1 MDYDQERFMRE
12 YRMNYPVQG
21 MYLSELEYERDMDRM
36 KELYPRS
43 VSYIVRLVEEACD
56 RFAYEGSLM
65 YDEYPDR
72 LMIERIADSIY
83 REALGNGAMDDVGGT
98 VTSGILKDLIW
109 VILNNEMYR
118 RRCRHRRNHSF
129 WQF

>member
-1 MDYDQERFMRE
+1 MDYDRERFLRE
-12 YRMNYPVQG
+12 YGMHQPVQS
-21 MYLSELEYERDMDRM
+21 MYLTELEYERDMDRM

-43 VSYIVRLVEEACD
+43 VNNIVRLVDEACD

-72 LMIERIADSIY
+72 LMIERIVESIFK
-83 REALGNGAMDDVGGT
+83 EALDGLGCEDMPEPGT
-98 VTSGILKDLIW
+98 LKDLIW

-118 RRCRHRRNHSF
+118 RRCRNRRYRRF
-129 WQF
+129 W